1 MGGSIVIKVPDLH
14 YVLNQ
19 EDVESWEVFWR
30 HGLKQ
35 HKQIKRQL
43 YYSEENCTV
52 HHMLLFYGHLKV
64 VKIDFQNNCIVFY
77 RGKAERGEFEKF
89 LMEMLDTVYIRS
101 HPNRMHFLV
110 CPKFLSR
117 K

>member
-1 MGGSIVIKVPDLH
+1 MGGSITIKVPDLH

-77 RGKAERGEFEKF
+77 RGKAERGEFENFSWKCWILCIF
-89 LMEMLDTVYIRS
+89 AVIQTACISLFAQNI
-101 HPNRMHFLV
+101 
-110 CPKFLSR
+110 
-117 K
+117 